1 MDNTIFSMAVVS
13 LALLFVSACE
23 KETNVKNPQTVTIH
37 ATLEGSDPTTRT
49 AVSEDGKVSWMPG
62 DNIYVYVGSDFQ
74 TGGTVTPYVFES
86 DLSSPAYSADFTGQM
101 GIDEH
106 ELYFACYPGDDIYPS
121 YWGTRSNSFGEM
133 DKPFDGY
140 LTPDQMDSY
149 DGEIG
154 EYALLAAFSSGSL
167 DNLRFMNV
175 CSGLKFSLSSGGFTE
190 VSLSGNDGE
199 AIAGAFILDFDLD
212 DTPLVYPAED
222 ASKVAK
228 MSAFSGSGMFPNEW
242 LYLLIF
248 PQTFEKGIT
257 ISLKKGGVAAGSVV
271 INDPIE
277 FKRGVW
283 KKAANI
289 DLKAE

>member
-1 MDNTIFSMAVVS
+1 MNNTVFSMAVVS

-23 KETNVKNPQTVTIH
+23 KETNVKTSQTVIIH
-37 ATLEGSDPTTRT
+37 ATLEGSNPSTRT
-49 AVSEDGKVSWMPG
+49 AVSEDGKVSWLPG
-62 DNIYVYVGSDFQ
+62 DNIFVYAASDFG
-74 TGGTVTPYVFES
+74 TGGTVTPYVFKS
-86 DLSSPAYSADFTGQM
+86 DLSSPSYSADFTGKM
-101 GIDEH
+101 EINEDET
-106 ELYFACYPGDDIYPS
+106 YIAFYPGDDFSDS
-121 YWGTRSNSFGEM
+121 YWGTRYNSLGEM
-133 DKPFDGY
+133 DNPFDGY
-140 LTPDQMDSY
+140 LLPDQSDSY

-154 EYALLAAFSSGSL
+154 VHALLATYSTGSL
-167 DNLRFMNV
+167 DNLIFMNV
-175 CSGLKFSLSSGGFTE
+175 CSGLKFSLSSEGFTE

-199 AIAGAFILDFDLD
+199 AIAGAFTLDFDVD
-212 DTPLVYPAED
+212 ATPLVYPAEV

-257 ISLKKGGVAAGSVV
+257 ISFKKDGVPAGSIV

-289 DLKAE
+289 DTKAE

>member
-1 MDNTIFSMAVVS
+1 MNKGVITVAAVLS
-13 LALLFVSACE
+13 ALLFVSACD
-23 KETNVKNPQTVTIH
+23 KETNVKSSQTVTIH

-62 DNIYVYVGSDFQ
+62 DNIFVYAGSDFGN
-74 TGGTVTPYVFES
+74 GGTVTPYVFKS
-86 DLSSPAYSADFTGQM
+86 DLSSPAYLADFTGKM
-101 GIDEH
+101 EINEDET
-106 ELYFACYPGDDIYPS
+106 YIAFYPGDDISDS
-121 YWGTRSNSFGEM
+121 YWGTRYNSLGEM
-133 DKPFDGY
+133 DNPFDGY
-140 LTPDQMDSY
+140 LMPDQSDSY

-154 EYALLAAFSSGSL
+154 AHALLATYSTGSL
-167 DNLRFMNV
+167 DNLIFMNV

-199 AIAGAFILDFDLD
+199 AIAGAFTLAFDVD
-212 DTPLVYPAED
+212 ATPLVYPAED

-228 MSAFSGSGMFPNEW
+228 MSAFGSGMFPNEW

-257 ISLKKGGVAAGSVV
+257 ISLKKDGAEAGSVV

-283 KKAANI
+283 KKAENI
-289 DLKAE
+289 DTKAE